1 MNDSEREALKQE
13 IRDEMARRY
22 GPALALV
29 EKLTRFRRHVE
40 ADGVDLPRRRNV
52 FLGTT
57 MKLLG
62 NARIEDEDGSYW
74 DKTGINLAAGDA
86 MTDIVRFF
94 REGYT
99 AEAYLRGRVSSA
111 LSAIELAAISPD
123 ETNTI
128 FLDLT
133 SDDTPED
140 MSMALWKDDGGA
152 AALLMSVDG
161 DGNAY
166 FRTDTAADR
175 DIFELSSKG
184 VASTLKAT
192 GSAATVSNTTTET
205 TVFSQSV
212 PADALASQVSGSAV
226 WNRGL
231 RFVGYGFY
239 QNDKGTNGTLTV
251 RVKLGTTTLL
261 TGTWT
266 QGDIGTDAFM
276 FKIEVHIWALSSS
289 AVLAVLEFTETSRA
303 TPSGDTYGIMD
314 VGGVNS
320 HGIIMDKSVSV
331 TLTSSQTFAVTFQMD
346 AADATYTNELTAGVL
361 QRI

>member
-1 MNDSEREALKQE
+1 MNDSEREALKAE

-29 EKLTRFRRHVE
+29 ERLTRFRRQVE

-74 DKTGINLAAGDA
+74 DKTGINLAAGDEDVESIKFSRVGYDNYA
-86 MTDIVRFF
+86 MLSAGIEAAVTRF
-94 REGYT
+94 R
-99 AEAYLRGRVSSA
+99 AEAFSPDVTNAMWLDLIASDTDADLRAEFWRDYNGSSA
-111 LSAIELAAISPD
+111 SPCIIYSSGD
-123 ETNTI
+123 IYLTR
-128 FLDLT
+128 DLI
-133 SDDTPED
+133 
-140 MSMALWKDDGGA
+140 A
-152 AALLMSVDG
+152 
-161 DGNAY
+161 N
-166 FRTDTAADR
+166 R
-175 DIFELSSKG
+175 DIYDLSSKG
-184 VASTLKAT
+184 VAGTLKAS
-192 GSAATVSNTTTET
+192 GSATTVNNTTTET